1 MPRMSVTFT
10 EEVHHEIS
18 RLAALQ
24 GRTKSS
30 LINELL
36 TPALPAI
43 RSMSDVIEHLQDAT
57 DEQRALF
64 EEGFNKLANEVE
76 KDKELITGKAAKLLR
91 LV

>member
-1 MPRMSVTFT
+1 MPRMSITFT
-10 EEVHHEIS
+10 QEIHEEIT

-36 TPALPAI
+36 APAIPAI

-57 DEQRALF
+57 DEQRAVF

>member
-57 DEQRALF
+57 DEQRAVF

-76 KDKELITGKAAKLLR
+76 KDKELITGRAAKLLR

>member
-43 RSMSDVIEHLQDAT
+43 RSMSDVIEHLQEAT

-64 EEGFNKLANEVE
+64 EEGFNQLANEVE
-76 KDKELITGKAAKLLR
+76 KDKELVTGKAKKLLR
-91 LV
+91 LI

>member
-64 EEGFNKLANEVE
+64 EEGFNQLANEVE
-76 KDKELITGKAAKLLR
+76 KDKELVTGKAKKLLR
-91 LV
+91 LI

>member
-1 MPRMSVTFT
+1 MLFRS

-43 RSMSDVIEHLQDAT
+43 RSMSDVIEHLQDAA

-64 EEGFNKLANEVE
+64 EEGFNQLANEVE
-76 KDKELITGKAAKLLR
+76 KDKELVTGKAKKLLR
-91 LV
+91 LI